1 MRNAEIKRKTLETDV
16 SIKLDLDGSGQ
27 YSINTS
33 IPFLDHML
41 NLMAK
46 HGLLDIDIIA
56 SGDTNV
62 DYHHL
67 IEDIGLTLGAVI
79 NKASGDRAGI
89 KRYGHAVIPMDET
102 LAEVVIDM
110 GGRPYLVYEPMIPN
124 GRIMDIEISIFE
136 DFFRALSNN
145 AMMNLHIMVRH
156 GRDLHHI
163 YEGIFKAFGR
173 ALDDAMTLDS
183 RVKGLPTTKGMI

>member
-1 MRNAEIKRKTLETDV
+1 MRNAGIKRKTLETDV
-16 SIKLDLDGSGQ
+16 NIELALDGSGK

-41 NLMAK
+41 SLTAK
-46 HGLLDIDIIA
+46 HGLLDLNITA
-56 SGDTNV
+56 SGDTNI

-67 IEDIGLTLGAVI
+67 IEDIGLTLGEALL
-79 NKASGDRAGI
+79 KAAGKKTGI
-89 KRYGHAVIPMDET
+89 KRYGHAIIPMDEA

-110 GGRPYLVYEPMIPN
+110 GGRPFLVYQPLIHS
-124 GRIMDIEISIFE
+124 GRIMDIEVSLFE
-136 DFFRALSNN
+136 DFFRALSNT
-145 AMMNLHIMVRH
+145 AMMNLHIIVHH

-173 ALDDAMTLDS
+173 ALDNAMTVDH
-183 RVKGLPTTKGMI
+183 RVIGLPTTKGMI